1 MAYAARSQEQ
11 DHTNVK
17 LVYKAVQFF
26 PLNYNRNMS
35 LKQNQILHTF
45 ANGVEYSNSLMNTAM
60 MCSFASCREN
70 P

>member
-45 ANGVEYSNSLMNTAM
+45 ANGVE
-60 MCSFASCREN
+60 
-70 P
+70 